1 MLMGGGYADRMGRWR
16 WSNNRMARILDQE
29 IRTREKKKK

>member
-1 MLMGGGYADRMGRWR
+1 MLIGWGVGNGRIIGWQD
-16 WSNNRMARILDQE
+16 ILDQE